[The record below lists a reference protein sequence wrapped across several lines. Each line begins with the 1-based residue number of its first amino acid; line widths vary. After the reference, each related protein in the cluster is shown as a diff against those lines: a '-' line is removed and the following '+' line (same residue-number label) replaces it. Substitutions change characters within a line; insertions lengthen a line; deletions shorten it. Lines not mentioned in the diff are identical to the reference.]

1 MDLSR
6 LLKRYFRLFCTLVF
20 CFVFLFLFSFYH
32 LVEWPGYRD
41 SNPGRQ
47 FRKLSWYPLHHTL
60 IEDQTSEGTR
70 IRTEVKRFVT
80 TYAIHYTI
88 PPLVWLLNDLEPLK
102 HTHLEKRYLFAIIA
116 TLLRNCSEHIRSS
129 STAMSTQPSE
139 IFWLHGITIS
149 PLQHSRGSHCV
160 KRFRCFLS
168 FLVLK
173 MLSCHILSFQIRP
186 LNVI

>member
-1 MDLSR
+1 MYLVR
-6 LLKRYFRLFCTLVF
+6 LLKRYFRLFCSLVF

-60 IEDQTSEGTR
+60 IEKQTSEGTR
-70 IRTEVKRFVT
+70 IRTEVKWFEA

-88 PPLVWLLNDLEPLK
+88 PPLVWLLSDPAPLK
-102 HTHLEKRYLFAIIA
+102 HTHLEQRYLFAIIA
-116 TLLRNCSEHIRSS
+116 TLLRNCSEHIRSN

-149 PLQHSRGSHCV
+149 PLQHRRCRHHV

-173 MLSCHILSFQIRP
+173 MRSGHILSFQTRP

>member
-1 MDLSR
+1 MDLFR
-6 LLKRYFRLFCTLVF
+6 LLIRYFRLFCTLVF

-60 IEDQTSEGTR
+60 IENQTSEGTR

-88 PPLVWLLNDLEPLK
+88 PPLVWLLNDLQPLK

-160 KRFRCFLS
+160 KRFWYFLS
-168 FLVLK
+168 FLSLE
-173 MLSCHILSFQIRP
+173 MYSWHILP
-186 LNVI
+186 